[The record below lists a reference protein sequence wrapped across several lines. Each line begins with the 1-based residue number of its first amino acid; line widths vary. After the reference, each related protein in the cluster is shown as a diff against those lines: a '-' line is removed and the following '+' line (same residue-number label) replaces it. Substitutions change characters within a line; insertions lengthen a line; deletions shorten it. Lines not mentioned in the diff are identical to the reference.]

1 MGKDL
6 DSKKCPFQAVENK
19 NLAPESSVNSEH
31 DHPGEDRKQLG
42 VYGWTPHGQ
51 RCQLMW
57 FRGLQYIDL
66 FIIREFS
73 DKSFSNLD

>member
-31 DHPGEDRKQLG
+31 DHPGEDRKLREC
-42 VYGWTPHGQ
+42 VA
-51 RCQLMW
+51 
-57 FRGLQYIDL
+57 GLPTV
-66 FIIREFS
+66 S
-73 DKSFSNLD
+73 VAS